1 MTDLKLCPFCGCD
14 LEYKRYTRGQPIT
27 IEYFDIR
34 HPDNG
39 CILSDFSASYADYD
53 VLLKQWNRRV
63 KE

>member
-1 MTDLKLCPFCGCD
+1 MTDLKPCPFCGCD
-14 LEYKRYTRGQPIT
+14 LEFKRYMRGQPII

-39 CILSDFSASYADYD
+39 CILSDFNASYTGYD

-63 KE
+63 TE